1 MKKLLFTAL
10 IAVTMGTSSFAA
22 SPAKL
27 YSVSETSFKAD
38 FKNAT
43 NVSWTSGADYAKAT
57 FVLNNVRM
65 EAFYNQNG
73 ELIGTSKGI
82 TPDELPVA
90 AKRDFAKK
98 FGSYSVKEAIRFEGA
113 DEAAYF
119 ISAENEKEAVIV
131 KIGDNSNLSIIKK
144 SQK

>member
-1 MKKLLFTAL
+1 MKKILFAAL
-10 IAVTMGTSSFAA
+10 IAVTMGTSAFAG

-27 YSVSETSFKAD
+27 YSISETSFKSD

-43 NVSWTSGADYAKAT
+43 DVSWTAGADYAKAN
-57 FVLNNVRM
+57 FILNNVRM

-82 TPDELPVA
+82 TPDQLPVS
-90 AKRDFAKK
+90 AKRNFAKK
-98 FGSYSVKEAIRFEGA
+98 FGSYNVKEAIRFEGA
-113 DEAAYF
+113 DDAAYY
-119 ISAENEKEAVIV
+119 ISAENDKEAVVV
-131 KIGDNSNLSIIKK
+131 KISDNSSLSVIKK

>member
-1 MKKLLFTAL
+1 MKKILFAAL
-10 IAVTMGTSSFAA
+10 IAVTMGTSAFAG

-43 NVSWTSGADYAKAT
+43 DVSWTAAADYAKAT
-57 FVLNNVRM
+57 FVLDNVRM
-65 EAFYNQNG
+65 EAFYNQKG

-82 TPDELPVA
+82 TPDQLPVS
-90 AKRDFAKK
+90 AKRNFAKK
-98 FGSYSVKEAIRFEGA
+98 FGSYDVKEAIRFEGS
-113 DEAAYF
+113 DDAAYF
-119 ISAENEKEAVIV
+119 ISAENERESVVV
-131 KIGDNSNLSIIKK
+131 KISDNGSLSIIKK